1 MEKIIGAGRWLF
13 LLSLSLYVF
22 LHFAL
27 ADFGVKEFIPS
38 YLPFP
43 YFWNYF
49 TGACILAFI
58 ISGLVGK
65 FDKLAALL
73 FALYLLLVIVIIHV
87 PDAGQNQQDFQN
99 IFRALNTMG
108 GTLMYAGAFARDK
121 RLSFVTPTPEPA

>member
-1 MEKIIGAGRWLF
+1 MDKIIGAGRWLF

-22 LHFAL
+22 LHFAM
-27 ADFGVKEFIPS
+27 ADFGVKEFIPN

-49 TGACILAFI
+49 TGVCILAFI
-58 ISGLVGK
+58 ISGLIGK

-99 IFRALNTMG
+99 IFRALNMIG

-121 RLSFVTPTPEPA
+121 WLSFTTPTPEPA

>member
-1 MEKIIGAGRWLF
+1 MNKIIGAGKWLF

-27 ADFGVKEFIPS
+27 ADFGVKEFIPN

-49 TGACILAFI
+49 TGVCILAFI
-58 ISGLVGK
+58 ISGIIGK
-65 FDKLAALL
+65 LDKVAALL
-73 FALYLLLVIVIIHV
+73 MVVYLLLVMLLIHA
-87 PDAGQNQQDFQN
+87 PNAGSDPMEMLNV
-99 IFRALNTMG
+99 FRITNMIG

-121 RLSFVTPTPEPA
+121 RLSFTTPTPEPA